1 MHWHHSSKMILLR
14 HELAVLKFYLEV
26 YLMTMKSEASK
37 TTDKKDMK
45 GFVQQRK
52 CGFITCI
59 HCINERCSTSKCDM
73 FEREYIQEG

>member
-1 MHWHHSSKMILLR
+1 
-14 HELAVLKFYLEV
+14 
-26 YLMTMKSEASK
+26 MTMKSEASK